1 MWKITEEEI
10 YHFVCDQGF
19 IKGGLELGQL
29 VCPCLTT
36 TKVVD
41 STLLAISLSSPEL
54 YHLDIFHTNHWTL
67 KMALSDPPTT
77 NVLAKLQPHSA
88 GQECMVS
95 MIF

>member
-1 MWKITEEEI
+1 M
-10 YHFVCDQGF
+10 CA
-19 IKGGLELGQL
+19 IKASLIKRGLELGQL

-41 STLLAISLSSPEL
+41 CILLAISLSSPEQ
-54 YHLDIFHTNHWTL
+54 DIFYTNRWTL
-67 KMALSDPPTT
+67 TMALSDPPTT

-95 MIF
+95 IF